1 LLFVSLTRIR
11 IDLDSLPQRFQSF
24 FFFFSFSRHVQKKKK
39 INNFIFFFLLV
50 RAINQRIMADSNHER
65 KAHEKR
71 LAEDPLPFEP
81 SSPTPLPPGEQ
92 ALVLWASLLALFLLY
107 LPHTIVHQTTGTHLF
122 NIALRRPEFV
132 ALLASFSGTIGPSTH
147 TLTTSLSTPVT
158 TEAIFLSALN
168 TVGALPATI
177 EAAPFTRAFR
187 SEVLIPVSPLARLRA
202 LALLIHKT
210 DLLCRCNAAL
220 TLNVVRVLTAL
231 WNSTIPDV
239 LEDFMGVLLDPSLDQ
254 MTALQ
259 SSLHMD
265 TLATLHQYFLNPVR
279 TAWARRTAANFTA
292 ANVIAEASTIF
303 TLISSQITLAATVV
317 PPTPPPAPAA
327 PALAAISSTPAAD
340 AAVAAISSSSTTSKR
355 RKPKAAPPQNPPP
368 APANQPNQPSGGCWN
383 CRAPGC
389 HSSRCPFPKATV
401 NTPPSKP
408 YPVCSLSVVDAPTTH
423 TPWSQPLQLTTRALL
438 GSLTTVALFDTGASV
453 SAIDTSFAATASL
466 PIAPYTGPRL
476 RAAHGH
482 EVVPRG
488 QITIPTLTLPGWT
501 GPLGP
506 IAVIDNLVASL
517 LIGLPDMKRF
527 GTVHIDLRTAT
538 PRLFLGTT
546 PPAALIAALG
556 VVEPSLLSASTA
568 AADAEHRLH
577 ADDAAAADGAIPLP
591 AGLSPSNART
601 APPEIDFDSAAE
613 IAHRTDF
620 HARHADAHHQ
630 LHLADDVPTLYAHHT
645 HRHHARTLIHLCH

>member
-1 LLFVSLTRIR
+1 
-11 IDLDSLPQRFQSF
+11 
-24 FFFFSFSRHVQKKKK
+24 VQKKK

-239 LEDFMGVLLDPSLDQ
+239 LEDFMGVLLDPSPRPNDR
-254 MTALQ
+254 
-259 SSLHMD
+259 S
-265 TLATLHQYFLNPVR
+265 PV
-279 TAWARRTAANFTA
+279 
-292 ANVIAEASTIF
+292 I
-303 TLISSQITLAATVV
+303 
-317 PPTPPPAPAA
+317 P
-327 PALAAISSTPAAD
+327 
-340 AAVAAISSSSTTSKR
+340 
-355 RKPKAAPPQNPPP
+355 
-368 APANQPNQPSGGCWN
+368 
-383 CRAPGC
+383 
-389 HSSRCPFPKATV
+389 
-401 NTPPSKP
+401 
-408 YPVCSLSVVDAPTTH
+408 
-423 TPWSQPLQLTTRALL
+423 
-438 GSLTTVALFDTGASV
+438 
-453 SAIDTSFAATASL
+453 
-466 PIAPYTGPRL
+466 
-476 RAAHGH
+476 AHGH
-482 EVVPRG
+482 SRHPPPVLPQPGPHRVGPSHRRQLHRCQRHRRG
-488 QITIPTLTLPGWT
+488 L
-501 GPLGP
+501 
-506 IAVIDNLVASL
+506 N
-517 LIGLPDMKRF
+517 
-527 GTVHIDLRTAT
+527 H
-538 PRLFLGTT
+538 
-546 PPAALIAALG
+546 
-556 VVEPSLLSASTA
+556 
-568 AADAEHRLH
+568 LH
-577 ADDAAAADGAIPLP
+577 ADLQSDHSRRYRRPTNTATSA
-591 AGLSPSNART
+591 SRSRT
-601 APPEIDFDSAAE
+601 RRHLFYASRRRRSRRHLVVLDNLQAP
-613 IAHRTDF
+613 
-620 HARHADAHHQ
+620 
-630 LHLADDVPTLYAHHT
+630 
-645 HRHHARTLIHLCH
+645 

>member
-1 LLFVSLTRIR
+1 
-11 IDLDSLPQRFQSF
+11 
-24 FFFFSFSRHVQKKKK
+24 
-39 INNFIFFFLLV
+39 
-50 RAINQRIMADSNHER
+50 MADSNHER

-368 APANQPNQPSGGCWN
+368 APATQPNQPSGGCWN

-453 SAIDTSFAATASL
+453 SAIS
-466 PIAPYTGPRL
+466 
-476 RAAHGH
+476 
-482 EVVPRG
+482 
-488 QITIPTLTLPGWT
+488 
-501 GPLGP
+501 
-506 IAVIDNLVASL
+506 
-517 LIGLPDMKRF
+517 
-527 GTVHIDLRTAT
+527 
-538 PRLFLGTT
+538 
-546 PPAALIAALG
+546 
-556 VVEPSLLSASTA
+556 
-568 AADAEHRLH
+568 
-577 ADDAAAADGAIPLP
+577 PLP
-591 AGLSPSNART
+591 R
-601 APPEIDFDSAAE
+601 
-613 IAHRTDF
+613 
-620 HARHADAHHQ
+620 
-630 LHLADDVPTLYAHHT
+630 HHT
-645 HRHHARTLIHLCH
+645 SH